1 MSTLTMLIMS
11 VICSISYIMLCSSHP
26 LLLRSFYAYCRF
38 IYSRC
43 LEPKCKTEISPSIIK
58 EILDEDAF
66 ERWERLTFQ
75 VES

>member
-1 MSTLTMLIMS
+1 MTGSTVFQIASM
-11 VICSISYIMLCSSHP
+11 
-26 LLLRSFYAYCRF
+26 
-38 IYSRC
+38 
-43 LEPKCKTEISPSIIK
+43 CKTEISPSIIK